1 MKQTCS
7 TNLCKHLKLLK
18 QECNRLLT
26 LHKNGEYVTPSDYSE
41 YIKHKKYV
49 TELLHEEKM
58 AYYNKMLSKSNK
70 IWWVVNI
77 VNCRCQV
84 KKINKTIKKFL
95 TNNFFHCI
103 LLNL

>member
-7 TNLCKHLKLLK
+7 RNLQKHLSLLK

-49 TELLHEEKM
+49 TELLHAEKI
-58 AYYNKMLSKSNK
+58 AYYNKMLSLSS
-70 IWWVVNI
+70 
-77 VNCRCQV
+77 
-84 KKINKTIKKFL
+84 KKN
-95 TNNFFHCI
+95 
-103 LLNL
+103 